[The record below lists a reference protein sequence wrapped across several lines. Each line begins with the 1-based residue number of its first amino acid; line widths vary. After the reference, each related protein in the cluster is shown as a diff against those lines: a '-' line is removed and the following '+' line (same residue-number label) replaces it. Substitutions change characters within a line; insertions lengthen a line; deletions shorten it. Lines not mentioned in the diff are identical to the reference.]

1 MKVEKEKENTRLEE
15 QNGYLSRYAIT
26 AIRLLRLSVYE
37 KTAYILSA
45 ISYLIIVICVSVVI
59 LFFLFMTMAVYLGD
73 VWGSEAMGYAMMGII
88 AMVVLLVIIC
98 MSRYIKRYLINMF
111 IEKVYE
117 VNKTTD
123 DEK

>member
-1 MKVEKEKENTRLEE
+1 
-15 QNGYLSRYAIT
+15 
-26 AIRLLRLSVYE
+26 
-37 KTAYILSA
+37 
-45 ISYLIIVICVSVVI
+45 
-59 LFFLFMTMAVYLGD
+59 MTMAVYLGE

-111 IEKVYE
+111 IEKVYD